1 MNGKFFTFP
10 LCVLAMP
17 LDEKQIL
24 MHMVSHSLER
34 AGGGDGGGEID
45 SKRIREYVIEHEN
58 IGYSQ
63 SARHDQLIRGAII
76 TNVKLGWINT
86 TISECDAVN
95 RFVREHK
102 RKRGKDPLVF
112 IAAGNCFGHAMMKTR
127 IFRFGNFQRR
137 ARSIPLSDSKR
148 LP

>member
-34 AGGGDGGGEID
+34 AGGGDGAAEID

-63 SARHDQLIRGAII
+63 SARHDKFIRGAII
-76 TNVKLGWINT
+76 TNVNLGWIKT
-86 TISECDAVN
+86 TIDECDAAN
-95 RFVREHK
+95 
-102 RKRGKDPLVF
+102 
-112 IAAGNCFGHAMMKTR
+112 
-127 IFRFGNFQRR
+127 
-137 ARSIPLSDSKR
+137 
-148 LP
+148 